1 MGWAGEA
8 LKARPDARSLE
19 WVVQEGSLQTGGP
32 SGMNPGQ
39 HKASHG
45 GAGRSDRRDSLRSDG
60 KESRAVG
67 EAKLTVTGM
76 GRPEGSRRWELK
88 VVIASGQLGSG
99 LWRTAEWSG
108 HVQGALVQ
116 RWPCPGARLGEEGTS
131 AGDQNRLGKP
141 MVGSHLTRTQNIFQ
155 V

>member
-1 MGWAGEA
+1 
-8 LKARPDARSLE
+8 
-19 WVVQEGSLQTGGP
+19 
-32 SGMNPGQ
+32 MNPGQ